1 MARQKKIYRKTSG
14 DDKSAP
20 RRELGKKAARMSPF
34 KEDSPVQKAARKK
47 EDAPVQKA
55 ARKKEDSPVQKAA
68 PPRMTPLKEDKAKAA
83 KKEVDVAK

>member
-1 MARQKKIYRKTSG
+1 MARQKKIYRKTTG

-47 EDAPVQKA
+47 EDSPVQKEKA
-55 ARKKEDSPVQKAA
+55 APRKKEDSPVQKA
-68 PPRMTPLKEDKAKAA
+68 PPHSKSPLKEDKAKA
-83 KKEVDVAK
+83 

>member
-47 EDAPVQKA
+47 V
-55 ARKKEDSPVQKAA
+55 DSPVQKEKAA
-68 PPRMTPLKEDKAKAA
+68 PRMTPLKEDKAKA
-83 KKEVDVAK
+83 

>member
-47 EDAPVQKA
+47 ED
-55 ARKKEDSPVQKAA
+55 SPVQKAA

>member
-47 EDAPVQKA
+47 EDSPVQKA
-55 ARKKEDSPVQKAA
+55 TPPRKKEDSPVKKAA
-68 PPRMTPLKEDKAKAA
+68 PSPLKEDKAKA
-83 KKEVDVAK
+83 